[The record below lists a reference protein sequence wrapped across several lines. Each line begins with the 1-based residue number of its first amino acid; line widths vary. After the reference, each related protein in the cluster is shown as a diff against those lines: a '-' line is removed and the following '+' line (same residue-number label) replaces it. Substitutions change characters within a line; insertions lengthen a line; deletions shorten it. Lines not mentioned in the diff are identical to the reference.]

1 MQKSNKKSKKWWLV
15 LPLLIFVFLAAL
27 LLVKHFAPDFPA
39 RKFLPLIVLIIG
51 GVFVWSGI
59 GLTSKHPT
67 QDEQLQQSTQNKPN
81 QDEEE

>member
-1 MQKSNKKSKKWWLV
+1 MQESNKKSRKWWLV
-15 LPLLIFVFLAAL
+15 LPLLIFAFLAAL

-39 RKFLPLIVLIIG
+39 RKLLPLIVLIIG

-67 QDEQLQQSTQNKPN
+67 QDEQSQHSTQNKPN